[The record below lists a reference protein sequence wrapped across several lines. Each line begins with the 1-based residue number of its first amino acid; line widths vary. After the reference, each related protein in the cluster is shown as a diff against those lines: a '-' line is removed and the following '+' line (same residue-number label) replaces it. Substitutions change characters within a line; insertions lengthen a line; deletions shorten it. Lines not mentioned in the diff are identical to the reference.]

1 MKNVLKFHVHKLD
14 PIDVEG
20 VMLFNRPTAVN
31 WHKTQVLDLMDPGV
45 MQLKLN
51 SFAQGQLYL
60 TLPRR
65 GATSWSFL
73 KL

>member
-31 WHKTQVLDLMDPGV
+31 
-45 MQLKLN
+45 
-51 SFAQGQLYL
+51 
-60 TLPRR
+60 
-65 GATSWSFL
+65 
-73 KL
+73 